1 MGSKQT
7 WEGWRQQLW
16 MEEYGYSFWKR
27 NVLRFDLNESWK
39 GFCQRW
45 RGRSF
50 YVEGPKTK
58 KVREPTVE
66 SLMQGIWRPESIRS
80 RVESVGLGGYV
91 KLKIVTEI
99 RQSSV
104 GATFIAASVY
114 DLSCTKFFAGLGA
127 SAWQWRDWSLKQRSG
142 VLSFYIFSVWGEQH
156 SSVSNDGCGQRKQ
169 VSQTVDNCSSWGVT
183 VWVRRPVS
191 L

>member
-1 MGSKQT
+1 
-7 WEGWRQQLW
+7 

-50 YVEGPKTK
+50 HVEGPKTK

-66 SLMQGIWRPESIRS
+66 SLEQGIWRPESIRS
-80 RVESVGLGGYV
+80 RVESMGLGGYV

-99 RQSSV
+99 RQGSV

-127 SAWQWRDWSLKQRSG
+127 SAWQWRDWNRGVVCSVFTFFQYEVSSTVLYVMMVVDRGSRSAR
-142 VLSFYIFSVWGEQH
+142 E
-156 SSVSNDGCGQRKQ
+156 
-169 VSQTVDNCSSWGVT
+169 
-183 VWVRRPVS
+183 
-191 L
+191 